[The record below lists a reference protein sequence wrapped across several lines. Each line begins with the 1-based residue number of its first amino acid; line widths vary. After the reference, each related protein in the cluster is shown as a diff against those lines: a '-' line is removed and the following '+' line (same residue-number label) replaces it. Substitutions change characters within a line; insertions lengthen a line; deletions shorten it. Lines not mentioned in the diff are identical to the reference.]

1 MDEVQQKLIGPLQP
15 EFNDTPHDKGI
26 VSMARGEDPA
36 SASTSFFIVTARA
49 SGIDRKYTAF
59 ARVVDGMTVVEA
71 IEKVPLEGEAP
82 KTRVD
87 LLRVRVIK

>member
-1 MDEVQQKLIGPLQP
+1 
-15 EFNDTPHDKGI
+15 
-26 VSMARGEDPA
+26 MARGEDPA

-59 ARVVDGMTVVEA
+59 ARVADGMNVVEA

-82 KTRVD
+82 KARVD